1 MQYIPMYTVGPEIS
15 LCLAPSWCASTFD
28 VDLLFMTNVAFPT
41 EGTAQNISTLA
52 LAMYQ

>member
-1 MQYIPMYTVGPEIS
+1 MQYIPMYTAGPEIS
-15 LCLAPSWCASTFD
+15 LCLATSWCASTFD